1 MSNIFLHF
9 LSDFPVLIKVNE
21 RELGLIENSNDTL
34 SIEANGN
41 QDLLLYVFPVADK
54 SSFTSIPYLVKIQ
67 IEDNIPTCSN
77 PFVEITDYE
86 HTHFEIKFNPMQV
99 QTHKKAV
106 MIDNIQLQD
115 DIIVSI
121 FDDGIYNLEIN
132 TKNKLY
138 KFPLSEKIFDYK
150 FEYYI
155 ENETSFLVLEGKN
168 IQNQCFLLVFSNFI
182 CNLEIV
188 ADSIEHTKTEIT
200 VLNYQNDI
208 AKHGVVQK
216 YKLDKNH
223 FILSD
228 EYTVFLDEKPHTPKD
243 SKIIPWA
250 FAEALNIGDIN
261 LARTFLEKGLNNTL
275 NDELLNTFF
284 GNYSEIKWNRYLNQ
298 PDTLCFIYDGN
309 PRKTKTY
316 RFEIIN
322 NKISNITELD

>member
-9 LSDFPVLIKVNE
+9 LSDFPVIIKANE
-21 RELGLIENSNDTL
+21 QELGLIESSNDTL

-41 QDLLLYVFPVADK
+41 QDLLLSVFPVTDNT
-54 SSFTSIPYLVKIQ
+54 SPSIPYLVKIQ
-67 IEDNIPTCSN
+67 IKDNIPTCSN
-77 PFVEITDYE
+77 PYVEITDYE

-99 QTHKKAV
+99 QIHKKAI

-138 KFPLSEKIFDYK
+138 KFPLSEKILDYK
-150 FEYYI
+150 FDYYI

-168 IQNQCFLLVFSNFI
+168 PQNKCFLLVFSNFI

-188 ADSIEHTKTEIT
+188 ADFIEHTKTEIT

-216 YKLDKNH
+216 YKLDNSH

-228 EYTVFLDEKPHTPKD
+228 EYTVFLDEKPHTPTDAKVV
-243 SKIIPWA
+243 PWA
-250 FAEALNIGDIN
+250 FAEALNIGDTN

-284 GNYSEIKWNRYLNQ
+284 GDYNEIKWNRYLNE